1 MSKWEELDIEAHIV
15 DILDEVQ
22 YCREHHFRRP
32 FLTAYQI
39 AIKFNQRFP
48 DDARELGFPVGGKN
62 IGERNSLA
70 QYLAGQLS
78 KRILSGELREI
89 EGAFISNADL
99 SEISFEDGGRIVVSS
114 LTDTQ
119 YDLSMFRLRE

>member
-1 MSKWEELDIEAHIV
+1 MSNWTDLDIEAHILE
-15 DILDEVQ
+15 ILREVQ
-22 YCREHHFRRP
+22 YCREHHFGRP

-39 AIKFNQRFP
+39 AIIFNQRFP
-48 DDARELGFPVGGKN
+48 GETRQLGLQVGGKN

-78 KRILSGELREI
+78 KRILSGEIRET
-89 EGAFISNADL
+89 EGAFISNINL
-99 SEISFEDGGRIVVSS
+99 SEISLEDGGRIVVSS

-119 YDLSMFRLRE
+119 YDLSMFRVR